1 MSRKRYNDLDYVH
14 ISVALRIKEGKL
26 LKADDFDRMAESQ
39 SADEAFRYL
48 AEKGYSFPDGVV
60 DPLRFEDVL
69 SCELASVYAEI
80 KRITSVLADI
90 NPSLLS
96 IFRLQYD
103 FMNIKAL
110 LKEEILDVN
119 SDGMLSEC
127 GNLSKYDMK
136 SAFINRDKN
145 ILGSYVCGAI
155 EESIN
160 AFSEKEDPQVIDLIC
175 DKFYFKAFVAEAEKS
190 GFDFLKKYAGIRI
203 DITNCISYLRTVA
216 VGKQFSFYE
225 NSVFIDGGMPVTFY
239 KDKENK
245 TKSDFLSGYKY
256 TALEKFSIIPEEE
269 ISFAKLEAVSDE
281 ITGDFIAELRCVPF
295 GAETVVSYLL
305 SKEAE
310 IKNTRIVMS
319 GKLAG
324 LAPDKIRERLRF
336 SYV

>member
-14 ISVALRIKEGKL
+14 VSVALHIKEGKL

-39 SADEAFRYL
+39 SADEALRYL
-48 AEKGYSFPDGVV
+48 SEKGYSFPDGLT

-69 SCELASVYAEI
+69 SSELAYVYADI

-110 LKEEILDVN
+110 LKGEILDVDSN
-119 SDGMLSEC
+119 DMLSDC
-127 GNLSKYDMK
+127 GNLSRNEMK
-136 SAFINRDKN
+136 SAFMNRDKDK
-145 ILGSYVCGAI
+145 LGSYICDAI
-155 EESIN
+155 NESIN
-160 AFSEKEDPQVIDLIC
+160 AFPEKEDPQVIDLIC
-175 DKFYFKAFVAEAEKS
+175 DKYYFKAFIAEAEKS
-190 GFDFLKKYAGIRI
+190 GFKFLKKYAEIKI
-203 DITNCISYLRTVA
+203 DITNCISYLRTVST
-216 VGKQFSFYE
+216 GKSFAFYE
-225 NSVFIDGGMPVTFY
+225 SDVFIEGGMPVTFY
-239 KDKENK
+239 KDKESK
-245 TKSDFLSGYKY
+245 TKSEFLSGYKY
-256 TALEKFSIIPEEE
+256 TALEKFSLIPEDE
-269 ISFAKLEAVSDE
+269 ISFVKLESVSDE
-281 ITGDFIAELRCVPF
+281 IIGEFISDLRRVPF

-310 IKNTRIVMS
+310 IKNTRIVMA

-324 LAPDKIRERLRF
+324 LSSDKIRERLRF